1 MNKIKTLGNEKNQ
14 GGSNYGIDDLADEVL
29 ELNEDIRN
37 KKLKVDN
44 NRSLIKLNSLK
55 IEGIRPENLNMND
68 INTSFYDGSLDL
80 GLTQIQDSDSDEPI
94 SKFQ

>member
-1 MNKIKTLGNEKNQ
+1 LNKMKTLGNEKNQ
-14 GGSNYGIDDLADEVL
+14 GGGNYGIDDLADEVL

-55 IEGIRPENLNMND
+55 IEGFRPENLNMND

-80 GLTQIQDSDSDEPI
+80 GLT
-94 SKFQ
+94 